1 MDFAQGN
8 LGKAIRL
15 AISEEYKEIIE
26 DVTGILCR
34 IPDMTVDDIIF
45 AIKNMNHHKL
55 KISDYIDLMMM
66 WYRDILM
73 LKITGNAGRLMF
85 KEYYTDIRKQSA
97 HISYEG
103 IENVLKAMD
112 KAKIRLE
119 ANVNF
124 DVAMELMLLTIKEN
138 K

>member
-1 MDFAQGN
+1 M
-8 LGKAIRL
+8 I
-15 AISEEYKEIIE
+15 
-26 DVTGILCR
+26 
-34 IPDMTVDDIIF
+34 
-45 AIKNMNHHKL
+45 HHKL
-55 KISDYIDLMMM
+55 KIGDYIDLMMM

-85 KEYYTDIRKQSA
+85 KEYYTDIRKQSS

-103 IENVLKAMD
+103 IEDVLKAMD